1 MNIQSHYRTVAVCRE
16 ALRSCNKVG
25 QPYRGK
31 ALALYNKARAK
42 LKHAQNG
49 TTPARRYEPDFMAT
63 VNGIPCGVVVSHFE
77 PGYPAFISRSCGS
90 GFGDAE
96 PGYDGDCDFFLVDRD
111 GYRAGWLEG
120 KMTDGERDLIERY
133 IINDW
138 EISKCS
144 A

>member
-1 MNIQSHYRTVAVCRE
+1 MNIQSHYRAVAVCRK
-16 ALRSCNKVG
+16 ALQSCNG
-25 QPYRGK
+25 TPWQGK
-31 ALALYNKARAK
+31 ALALYNRARAR
-42 LKHAQNG
+42 LRHAQNG

-96 PGYDGDCDFFLVDRD
+96 PEKDPECDFFLVDRS
-111 GYRAGWLEG
+111 GYRADWI

-138 EISKCS
+138 EISKCI